1 MSVPPQTILSTDSH
15 PAFKATS
22 TSVPVNQSYDAAVAD
37 CKDRVQRI
45 AAACRKL
52 NIKFRD
58 RFFDLKLD
66 GFECL
71 TALFRSNQLD
81 WTDFSELVSRNNG
94 GDVARVPQVFENPAF
109 FKDGG
114 ITPGD
119 IRQGSEGDCWFL
131 AALSI
136 LASVPSTL
144 TKTMV
149 ARDEQVGVYGFV
161 FYRDGQWISSIID
174 DQLCANYTDYK
185 NTDTPLSKEEYEK
198 MFLTGSRSL
207 RFARAE
213 DKNETWVPLIEKAYA
228 KAHGDYES
236 IAGGHGG
243 EAVEDLT
250 GGICGGMQIVDIL
263 DTDLFWKEEF
273 MQMSKG
279 KIFFLSMY
287 SNSNGLYGGHEYS
300 VLKAVEAKGKRL
312 VLIRNPWGK
321 AEWHGKWSDGS
332 VEWTPEWMQIL
343 NHTFGDDGK
352 FWMEYDDVLRQFD
365 YLGKGT
371 LFDNTWSV
379 NKSHAELEAAFPA
392 EFSPTVFDVSVTKD
406 GPAFIVLSQVD
417 SRYFFRLEGEYK
429 YDLTF
434 KILELV
440 QGEDGTVKEADF
452 AHPPTTTFSFL
463 SRSTFIEFP
472 HLPKGN
478 YRIYPKV
485 MAEAM
490 HKAKSLDEVITENG
504 QMGRHAKIEKQLK
517 SFSMAKQISVLRTQK
532 LKKEIQDKKDQEK
545 KAAEAAKKEAEKKE
559 AEKKAADEE
568 AAKKAK
574 EEAEKASSVE
584 NSTETLGAAGPDA
597 TSKAVEETVVVESA
611 PGVTVVESAPAVEA
625 VVESAPAVEAAV
637 ESAPAVDESPES
649 AASTP
654 AADVVAEGTA
664 EAVATAAVEETVVE
678 ETAVEATVVEAT
690 TASSTEAVQ
699 TTTETATSATET
711 PKSDEADKTDK
722 TDAEEDADEK
732 TEEAKDE
739 SVGTEEAS
747 IDFNLSASVFLRV
760 YTKDPSLTVTT
771 RFLDVEVEKFTLPEN
786 LLRPDDADPVADLY
800 LSNGFIADFES
811 TSVATYIKQKEK
823 LNQSSGTSSSM
834 KNAVPLQFD
843 GGNQASA
850 EENESKPQQINKR
863 ASIASS
869 LRKSFL
875 NIAGKLMN

>member
-1 MSVPPQTILSTDSH
+1 MSVPPQTILSTESH
-15 PAFKATS
+15 PAFRATS

-81 WTDFSELVSRNNG
+81 WEDFSELVSRNNG
-94 GDVARVPQVFENPAF
+94 GDVARVPQVFENPTF

-114 ITPGD
+114 IAPGD

-236 IAGGHGG
+236 ISGGHGG

-352 FWMEYDDVLRQFD
+352 FWMEYNDVLRQFD

-379 NKSHAELEAAFPA
+379 NKSHAELQASFPA
-392 EFSPTVFDVSVTKD
+392 EFSPTVFDVSVNQD

-440 QGEDGTVKEADF
+440 PGDDGTVREADF

-504 QMGRHAKIEKQLK
+504 QMGRHDKIEKQLK

-532 LKKEIQDKKDQEK
+532 LKKEIQDKKDAEK
-545 KAAEAAKKEAEKKE
+545 KAAEAAKKEAEKKEAEKKE

-574 EEAEKASSVE
+574 EEAEKAAQSSIKQS
-584 NSTETLGAAGPDA
+584 NETLNSSAPDA
-597 TSKAVEETVVVESA
+597 AVEEAVVVESA
-611 PGVTVVESAPAVEA
+611 PGVTVIESTPAIEAIVESAP
-625 VVESAPAVEAAV
+625 SADVAEAA
-637 ESAPAVDESPES
+637 EPTE
-649 AASTP
+649 
-654 AADVVAEGTA
+654 AADVVAEVTT
-664 EAVATAAVEETVVE
+664 EAVTTPTVEETADETVEETVEETVVE
-678 ETAVEATVVEAT
+678 ETPASTTEDVET
-690 TASSTEAVQ
+690 TA
-699 TTTETATSATET
+699 ETATSTIET
-711 PKSDEADKTDK
+711 PTSDETDKADKADK
-722 TDAEEDADEK
+722 TDAEQDATE
-732 TEEAKDE
+732 TAEEAKDE
-739 SVGTEEAS
+739 SVGTDDES

-760 YTKDPSLTVTT
+760 YSKDASLTVTT
-771 RFLDVEVEKFTLPEN
+771 RFLDVEVEKFALPEI

-823 LNQSSGTSSSM
+823 LNQSSGTSASM
-834 KNAVPLQFD
+834 KTAVPLQFG
-843 GGNQASA
+843 GGNEASEA
-850 EENESKPQQINKR
+850 NESKPPQINKR

>member
-1 MSVPPQTILSTDSH
+1 MSVPPQTIQSTESH
-15 PAFKATS
+15 PAFRATS

-81 WTDFSELVSRNNG
+81 WEDFSELASRNNG

-236 IAGGHGG
+236 ISGGHGG

-352 FWMEYDDVLRQFD
+352 FWMEYKDVLRQFD

-379 NKSHAELEAAFPA
+379 NKSHAELQASFPA
-392 EFSPTVFDVSVTKD
+392 EFSSTVFDISVNQD

-440 QGEDGTVKEADF
+440 PGEDGTVREADF

-472 HLPKGN
+472 HLSKGN

-504 QMGRHAKIEKQLK
+504 QMGRHDKIEKQLK

-532 LKKEIQDKKDQEK
+532 LKKEIQDKKDAEK

-559 AEKKAADEE
+559 AEKKEAEKKEAEKKAAEE
-568 AAKKAK
+568 AAEKAK
-574 EEAEKASSVE
+574 EEAEKAAQSSIE
-584 NSTETLGAAGPDA
+584 QSNETLNSSAPDA
-597 TSKAVEETVVVESA
+597 AVEETVVVESA
-611 PGVTVVESAPAVEA
+611 PGVTVIESTPAIEAIVESAP
-625 VVESAPAVEAAV
+625 SADVPEAA
-637 ESAPAVDESPES
+637 EPTE
-649 AASTP
+649 
-654 AADVVAEGTA
+654 AADVVAEATT
-664 EAVATAAVEETVVE
+664 EAVTTATVEVTVVE
-678 ETAVEATVVEAT
+678 ETPASTTEDEET
-690 TASSTEAVQ
+690 TA
-699 TTTETATSATET
+699 ETATSTIET
-711 PKSDEADKTDK
+711 PTSDETDKADKADKAGK
-722 TDAEEDADEK
+722 TDAEQDATE
-732 TEEAKDE
+732 TAEEAKDE
-739 SVGTEEAS
+739 SVGTGDES

-760 YTKDPSLTVTT
+760 YSKDASLIVTT
-771 RFLDVEVEKFTLPEN
+771 RFLDVEVEKFALPEI

-823 LNQSSGTSSSM
+823 LNQSSGTSASM
-834 KNAVPLQFD
+834 KTAVPLQFG
-843 GGNQASA
+843 GGNEASEA
-850 EENESKPQQINKR
+850 NESKPPQINKR